1 MTEEF
6 ENKDD
11 KGSRRQIST
20 AEGTDHLDG
29 AWRTRA
35 SEGKEGGQTGQQT
48 QENKQQDGAH
58 GEYFVNIRSVQNSVK
73 RQKRTAFRN
82 YRKN

>member
-20 AEGTDHLDG
+20 AEGMDCLDG
-29 AWRTRA
+29 AWRSRA

-48 QENKQQDGAH
+48 QENK
-58 GEYFVNIRSVQNSVK
+58 
-73 RQKRTAFRN
+73 
-82 YRKN
+82 